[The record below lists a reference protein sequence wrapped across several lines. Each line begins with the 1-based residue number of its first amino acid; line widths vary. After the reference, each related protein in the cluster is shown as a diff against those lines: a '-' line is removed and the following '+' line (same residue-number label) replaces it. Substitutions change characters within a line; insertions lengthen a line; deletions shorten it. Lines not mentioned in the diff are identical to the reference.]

1 MVKFRLRLKRD
12 LVERARAVA
21 SMEGKSVED
30 FLVDLL
36 RKLVEASE
44 AEKLE
49 TRKTQSNR
57 LDIQPVSRR
66 SNAKLKIPHGLNSTP

>member
-1 MVKFRLRLKRD
+1 MVVTFRLRLERD

-30 FLVDLL
+30 FLVDPL

-49 TRKTQSNR
+49 TREPKA
-57 LDIQPVSRR
+57 I
-66 SNAKLKIPHGLNSTP
+66 G

>member
-1 MVKFRLRLKRD
+1 MVVTFRLRLERD

-49 TRKTQSNR
+49 TRKPKA
-57 LDIQPVSRR
+57 I
-66 SNAKLKIPHGLNSTP
+66 G

>member
-1 MVKFRLRLKRD
+1 MVVTFRLRLERD
-12 LVERARAVA
+12 LVKRARAVA

-49 TRKTQSNR
+49 TRKPKA
-57 LDIQPVSRR
+57 I
-66 SNAKLKIPHGLNSTP
+66 G